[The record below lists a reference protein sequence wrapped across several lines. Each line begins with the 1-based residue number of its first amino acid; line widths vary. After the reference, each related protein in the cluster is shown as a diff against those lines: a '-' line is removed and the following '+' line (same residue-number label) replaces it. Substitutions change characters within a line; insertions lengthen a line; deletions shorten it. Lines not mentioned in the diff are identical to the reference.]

1 MVVPVSYLRLP
12 HLRQWRLR
20 SGLSQE
26 DLAELAGI
34 SRSTVHNAE
43 KGEKEVLPS
52 TLQSLARALKLKP
65 YQLQRPPP
73 D

>member
-12 HLRQWRLR
+12 YLRLWRLR

-26 DLAELAGI
+26 QLAELAGI
-34 SRSTVHNAE
+34 SRSTVHSAE
-43 KGEKEVLPS
+43 KGDRDVLPS
-52 TLQSLARALKLKP
+52 TLQGLARALKLKP
-65 YQLQRPPP
+65 WQLQRPPA

>member
-12 HLRQWRLR
+12 HLRSWRLR
-20 SGLSQE
+20 AGLSQE
-26 DLAELAGI
+26 DLAGLAGI

-43 KGEKEVLPS
+43 KGDEVLPS
-52 TLQSLARALKLKP
+52 TLQSIAKALKIKP
-65 YQLQRPPP
+65 HELQRLPP